1 MTRRTKLL
9 LLPVL
14 LAALIAAC
22 AVLANLIG
30 VGLPL
35 VLLLAFGAVIVGV
48 VVLYARMIVAAR
60 TLAALNQDAVA
71 MVNQGRLREGLV
83 AFESCA
89 EKARVARLPGY
100 AHLFQA
106 NAASAFI
113 ELGRPEQAQAIC
125 RTLEQA
131 PELRRSLAATW
142 GHFVGAAAT
151 AKLLVA
157 DADIDA
163 TEAYL
168 DRHAPELSQPQRAL
182 LLTPR
187 VIILLRRGRHADV
200 DQLLSERWLEAEGV
214 LPARR
219 LRRLRL
225 LWAFALHEAGRPD
238 DARERLNAAGPTA
251 AEETVPLTRAWPSLA
266 TYLAGLQGYRAS
278 AH

>member
-9 LLPVL
+9 LLPL
-14 LAALIAAC
+14 LLTALVAAC
-22 AVLANLIG
+22 WVLASLTGI
-30 VGLPL
+30 GLPL
-35 VLLLAFGAVIVGV
+35 LLLVVFSAIVLGV
-48 VVLYARMIVAAR
+48 GVLYARMIVAAR

-71 MVNQGRLREGLV
+71 MVNQGRVREGLV

-89 EKARVARLPGY
+89 EKARAARLPGY
-100 AHLFQA
+100 AMLFQA
-106 NAASAFI
+106 NAASALV
-113 ELGRPEQAQAIC
+113 ELGRPERAVSTC
-125 RTLEQA
+125 RALEQE
-131 PELRRSLAATW
+131 PDVRRSLAATW
-142 GHFVGAAAT
+142 GHFVGTAAT

-168 DRHAPELSQPQRAL
+168 DRHAPDVSQPQRAL

-187 VIILLRRGRHADV
+187 VIILLRRGRHAEV
-200 DQLLSERWLEAEGV
+200 DPLLSERWLEAEGV

-225 LWAFALHEAGRPD
+225 LWAFALHEAGRAE

-251 AEETVPLTRAWPSLA
+251 VEETEPLTRGWPSLA
-266 TYLAGLQGYRAS
+266 AYLAGLQGYRAS
-278 AH
+278 AR